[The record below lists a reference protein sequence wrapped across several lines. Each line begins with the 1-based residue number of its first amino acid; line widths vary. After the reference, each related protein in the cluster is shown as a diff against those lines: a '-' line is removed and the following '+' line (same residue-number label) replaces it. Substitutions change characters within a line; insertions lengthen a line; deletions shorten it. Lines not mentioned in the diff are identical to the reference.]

1 MLTTMVTRPVRPEHV
16 EGRLLWNKLLRSGIL
31 SQGLREPGRQLLGY
45 RPETPRAYRPCVGRA
60 RVGTRYLNSSR
71 PESPNWSQ
79 AWASNGLVEG
89 ILVRMGTLYIVGTPI
104 GNLEDLT
111 RRAVR
116 VLGQV
121 SLVAAEDT
129 RVTRKLLS
137 HLSIH
142 APLVSYHARNWRSR
156 LPSIVDALHSGDVA
170 LVTDAGMPVVS
181 DPGSELVSAAR
192 ASENRVEVVPGPSAV
207 TAALAVSG
215 LPGDSFFF
223 LGFLPRRGKPRT
235 LILQSAAAFAAPH
248 AATVIIFE
256 APHRLRATLQD
267 LFTVLGDRE
276 LAVCRELT
284 KIHEEVF
291 RGSVSQALDYF
302 TEPRGEFVL
311 LLAGSDPPSGPV
323 APSQPHLETASAEL
337 AKLKQSGVRAR
348 AAVAQVAADYAL
360 PRKIVYQLWLQT
372 TV

>member
-1 MLTTMVTRPVRPEHV
+1 
-16 EGRLLWNKLLRSGIL
+16 
-31 SQGLREPGRQLLGY
+31 
-45 RPETPRAYRPCVGRA
+45 
-60 RVGTRYLNSSR
+60 
-71 PESPNWSQ
+71 
-79 AWASNGLVEG
+79 
-89 ILVRMGTLYIVGTPI
+89 MGTLYIVGTPI

-142 APLVSYHARNWRSR
+142 APLVSYHSRNWQSR
-156 LPSIVDALHSGDVA
+156 LPSILDALTSGDVA

-192 ASENRVEVVPGPSAV
+192 ASGNRVEVVPGPSAV

-215 LPGDSFFF
+215 LPGDCFLF
-223 LGFLPRRGKPRT
+223 LGFLPRRGKSRT
-235 LILQSAAAFAAPH
+235 AKVRSVAAFLAPI
-248 AATVIIFE
+248 IIFE

-267 LFTVLGDRE
+267 LLNVLGDRD

-284 KIHEEVF
+284 KLHEEVF

-302 TEPRGEFVL
+302 AEPRGEFVL
-311 LLAGSDPPSGPV
+311 LLAGAAPPSGPPV
-323 APSQPHLETASAEL
+323 PSQPHLEAASAEL
-337 AKLKQSGVRAR
+337 AKLKQSGSRAR
-348 AAVAQVAADYAL
+348 AAVAQVAATYDL